1 MFALQSI
8 ENILNGTPVCLR
20 SYDIVNGAAVLN
32 STTGALLGMPRG
44 GTVEAGT
51 KADVELSSF
60 LAKGFP
66 KYPFCL
72 QTCHKNTAVVI
83 PTALIAAF

>member
-51 KADVELSSF
+51 KADVELS
-60 LAKGFP
+60 
-66 KYPFCL
+66 
-72 QTCHKNTAVVI
+72 
-83 PTALIAAF
+83 